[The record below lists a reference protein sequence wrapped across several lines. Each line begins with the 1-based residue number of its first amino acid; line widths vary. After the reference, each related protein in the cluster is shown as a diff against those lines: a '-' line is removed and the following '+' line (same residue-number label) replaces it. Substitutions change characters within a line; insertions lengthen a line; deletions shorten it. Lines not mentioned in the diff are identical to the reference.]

1 MKLSSLFWPS
11 LFFGVQSFA
20 VGSGVQIG
28 ELNFGG
34 TGCKAGTVA
43 YVQDS
48 SKIGQVIFKDF
59 KLNARKGMDRKA
71 CNISI
76 PLNVPQGVQVGIGP
90 IDQIKGSLSLPN
102 GSAKLKVNQEVFF
115 ANARGKVL
123 TFEKKGAVQ
132 GALKIENSTLLKD
145 LRWSECGQAVNLRV
159 SLTAQ
164 LESSSRK
171 SASVNLDS
179 MNILKTGRL
188 YWRSCQ

>member
-1 MKLSSLFWPS
+1 MKLTSLFLPS

-20 VGSGVQIG
+20 AGSGIQIG

-34 TGCKAGTVA
+34 TGCKAGTVT
-43 YVQDS
+43 VDQNS
-48 SKIGQVIFKDF
+48 LKIGQITFKDF

-76 PLNVPQGVQVGIGP
+76 PLDVPKGVQVGIGP
-90 IDQIKGSLSLPN
+90 IDQIKGSLTLPN

-115 ANARGKVL
+115 AGLRGKVVS
-123 TFEKKGAVQ
+123 FEKKGAAQ
-132 GALKIENSTLLKD
+132 GALKIENSSLLKD
-145 LRWSECGQAVNLRV
+145 LRWSECGQAVSLRV
-159 SLTAQ
+159 SLIAQ
-164 LESSSRK
+164 LESPSRK
-171 SASVNLDS
+171 MASANLDS